1 MRVSA
6 CGLLGVFSLHPSRRR
21 VSPLLYK
28 EGENRAN
35 QADVRFVVRSITSA
49 MTLHRGH
56 ATQTVV
62 AVEWVRPATARS
74 PATWPQG
81 NFSPTCWRLAVR
93 VAAARA
99 ATFASTG
106 GDCGASVTGGCD
118 SGGHG
123 VLGGIAHP
131 IEFGVTAFV
140 TPSR

>member
-6 CGLLGVFSLHPSRRR
+6 CGLPGVLSLHPLRRR
-21 VSPLLYK
+21 VSPSYIK

-35 QADVRFVVRSITSA
+35 QADVRLVVRSITRA

-56 ATQTVV
+56 ATQTAV
-62 AVEWVRPATARS
+62 AVERVRPATARL

-99 ATFASTG
+99 VMFASHRG
-106 GDCGASVTGGCD
+106 EL
-118 SGGHG
+118 SGERDRW
-123 VLGGIAHP
+123 V
-131 IEFGVTAFV
+131 
-140 TPSR
+140 